1 MNISFL
7 RYIFFWIYLFLD
19 ISFFGYILYW
29 DIFIF
34 RYILFLILDIFFLDI
49 SIQFLRELY
58 PVITF
63 LITDIKRYFIFGYFQ
78 KNVYFLDILEKNKNN
93 HGYIQKMIFW
103 IYPQK
108 DILHNFIA
116 VISLKNI
123 SMLDITMDIPTFWIY
138 QKIFR
143 GYTQNIQAYRWIFFS
158 HIWNNSKKTRVIFE
172 FFKRYNGYIHN
183 IHGYNGYEKV

>member
-1 MNISFL
+1 M
-7 RYIFFWIYLFLD
+7 
-19 ISFFGYILYW
+19 
-29 DIFIF
+29 
-34 RYILFLILDIFFLDI
+34 
-49 SIQFLRELY
+49 
-58 PVITF
+58 
-63 LITDIKRYFIFGYFQ
+63 KRYFIFGYFQ

-93 HGYIQKMIFW
+93 YGYIQKMIFW

-158 HIWNNSKKTRVIFE
+158 HI
-172 FFKRYNGYIHN
+172 
-183 IHGYNGYEKV
+183 